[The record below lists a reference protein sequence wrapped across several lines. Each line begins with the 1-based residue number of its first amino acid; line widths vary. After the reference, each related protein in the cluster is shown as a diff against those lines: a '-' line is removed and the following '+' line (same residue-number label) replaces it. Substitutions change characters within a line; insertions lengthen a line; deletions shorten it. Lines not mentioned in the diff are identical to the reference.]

1 MRRLRRGNMAR
12 SMTFPGWTATSSFT
26 VANSLS
32 FLQASNSLPHGLK
45 YKPNDINRESLA
57 DSPTNLQSL
66 QERDMEIYL
75 YTSEQEPNGSDET
88 FEHCE
93 AGTIPEA
100 QYIVIDNSLCGR
112 RVMGNFSDDNK
123 ITIGI
128 ANKTDCTGHVF
139 VSVYENDVREI
150 RIDGVS
156 ETDLR

>member
-1 MRRLRRGNMAR
+1 
-12 SMTFPGWTATSSFT
+12 
-26 VANSLS
+26 
-32 FLQASNSLPHGLK
+32 
-45 YKPNDINRESLA
+45 
-57 DSPTNLQSL
+57 
-66 QERDMEIYL
+66 MEIYL

-156 ETDLR
+156 ETDFITLRVHADGSITHNGKEILRLPNT